1 MGHVKKWWLKK
12 MENKCSECS
21 SILVEDGINGEYVCN
36 KCGLVYNESAIDMQ
50 DKSSVFGDTS
60 HSQIAG
66 RSRMAESA
74 MEGTTFNPRESGI
87 DKAFWSRM
95 NRYQTRARR
104 GRECFADRVM
114 EHIRSLCLGSGVE
127 SAVRAVVEAT
137 LIAQDDELEHEKL
150 GSLPLNELRI
160 IQKKTRIEREQT
172 AAIAAI
178 ITASSMG
185 MISPCRITSLTQ
197 GWNIEK
203 EHYNELAKRMKQR
216 IIRMRGLGR
225 IAFVPPQRPSVAR
238 KASINDAISVI
249 RQELQE
255 ESGLTNQVVKEII
268 SGCLRVL
275 TNFGEPEL
283 DSSLPNERAD
293 MLVAVI
299 AKQVMSDLRV
309 RGHNR
314 RVAIALGLS
323 SGGVSQRFRDLK
335 DLLELLS

>member
-1 MGHVKKWWLKK
+1 

-21 SILVEDGINGEYVCN
+21 SILVEDGINGEYVCK
-36 KCGLVYNESAIDMQ
+36 KCGLVYNESALDMQ
-50 DKSSVFGDTS
+50 DKSSVFGDAS
-60 HSQIAG
+60 HSQVGG

-74 MEGTTFNPRESGI
+74 MEGTTFNPREKGI

-95 NRYQTRARR
+95 NRYQTRTRR
-104 GRECFADRVM
+104 GRECFADKVM
-114 EHIRSLCLGSGVE
+114 EHVRSLCLGSDVE
-127 SAVRAVVEAT
+127 SAARAVVEAT
-137 LIAQDDELEHEKL
+137 LIAQHDEAEKRL
-150 GSLPLNELRI
+150 GNLPLNELRV
-160 IQKKTRIEREQT
+160 IQEKTRIEREQT

-185 MISPCRITSLTQ
+185 LISPCRITSLTQ

-216 IIRMRGLGR
+216 ITRMRGLGR
-225 IAFVPPQRPSVAR
+225 ISFVPPQRPSMAR
-238 KASINDAISVI
+238 KASINDAISLI

-255 ESGLTNQVVKEII
+255 EAGLANQVVKDII

-275 TNFGEPEL
+275 TNFGEPEV
-283 DSSLPNERAD
+283 DSSLPNERPD

-299 AKQVMSDLRV
+299 AKQVMNDLGV

-314 RVAIALGLS
+314 RIATALGLS
-323 SGGVSQRFRDLK
+323 PGGVSQRFRDLK
-335 DLLELLS
+335 ELLELLS

>member
-1 MGHVKKWWLKK
+1 M
-12 MENKCSECS
+12 
-21 SILVEDGINGEYVCN
+21 NGEYVCN
-36 KCGLVYNESAIDMQ
+36 NCGLVYNELALDMQ
-50 DKSSVFGDTS
+50 DKSSVFGDAS
-60 HSQIAG
+60 HSQIG
-66 RSRMAESA
+66 SRSRMAESA
-74 MEGTTFNPRESGI
+74 MEGTTFDPRERGI
-87 DKAFWSRM
+87 DKAFWSKM
-95 NRYQTRARR
+95 NKYQNRARR
-104 GRECFADRVM
+104 GRECFADKVM
-114 EHIRSLCLGSGVE
+114 EHIRSLSLGRDVE
-127 SAVRAVVEAT
+127 AAVRTVVEAT
-137 LIAQDDELEHEKL
+137 LIAQHDEAEKHKKL
-150 GSLPLNELRI
+150 GSLPLNELRV
-160 IQKKTRIEREQT
+160 IQKKNRIEREQT

-216 IIRMRGLGR
+216 ITRMRGLGR
-225 IAFVPPQRPSVAR
+225 VSFVPPQRPSMAR
-238 KASINDAISVI
+238 KASINDAISIV

-255 ESGLTNQVVKEII
+255 ESGLTDEVVKDII
-268 SGCLRVL
+268 CGCLRVL

-299 AKQVMSDLRV
+299 VKQVMGDLRV

-314 RVAIALGLS
+314 RIATALGLS
-323 SGGVSQRFRDLK
+323 PGGVSQRFRDLK

>member
-1 MGHVKKWWLKK
+1 MVVKR

-21 SILVEDGINGEYVCN
+21 SILVEDGINGEYVCK
-36 KCGLVYNESAIDMQ
+36 KCGLVYNESALDMQ
-50 DKSSVFGDTS
+50 DKSSVFGDAS
-60 HSQIAG
+60 HSQVGG

-74 MEGTTFNPRESGI
+74 MEGTTFNPREKGI

-114 EHIRSLCLGSGVE
+114 ECIRSLRLGSDVE
-127 SAVRAVVEAT
+127 SAARAVVEAT
-137 LIAQDDELEHEKL
+137 LIAQHDEAEKHKKL
-150 GSLPLNELRI
+150 GNLPLNELRV

-216 IIRMRGLGR
+216 ITRMRGLGR
-225 IAFVPPQRPSVAR
+225 ISFVPPQRPSMAR
-238 KASINDAISVI
+238 KVSINDAMSLI

-255 ESGLTNQVVKEII
+255 ESGLADQVVKDII

-299 AKQVMSDLRV
+299 AKQVMSDLGV

-314 RVAIALGLS
+314 RIATTLGLS
-323 SGGVSQRFRDLK
+323 PGGVSQRFRDLK
-335 DLLELLS
+335 ELLELLS